1 MRTHPDAK
9 TDEERGAG
17 MFWEARWRRVPTVG
31 TAAATRSSYATP
43 ALWPWRV
50 RWSGRFTELVTA
62 TVVDGVFTATV
73 NSNVF
78 VFLLVSGFVFCIFLI
93 LQII

>member
-31 TAAATRSSYATP
+31 TTAATRSSYATP

-50 RWSGRFTELVTA
+50 SWSGSFMALVTA
-62 TVVDGVFTATV
+62 NIVDDVFTATMSSYV
-73 NSNVF
+73 T

-93 LQII
+93 FQII

>member
-31 TAAATRSSYATP
+31 NTAATRSSYATP

-50 RWSGRFTELVTA
+50 RWSGSFTKLVTA
-62 TVVDGVFTATV
+62 TVDDVFAATTCR
-73 NSNVF
+73 NVPVGLWLF
-78 VFLLVSGFVFCIFLI
+78 FLHISDS
-93 LQII
+93 

>member
-31 TAAATRSSYATP
+31 TAAATRSSYDTP
-43 ALWPWRV
+43 ALRTWRV
-50 RWSGRFTELVTA
+50 RRSGGFTALVTA
-62 TVVDGVFTATV
+62 TTVDG
-73 NSNVF
+73 S
-78 VFLLVSGFVFCIFLI
+78 IR
-93 LQII
+93 